1 MPDLAKLKELA
12 ALKDS
17 GVLNEEEFAAEKR
30 KILSGEDMIKG
41 TPVQSVQA
49 AAPTSSINM
58 TATQANPAPGQKTGW
73 SSGLFECFNDVP
85 VCAWHSSDSKQLAPA
100 LTGQS
105 ISYRAMPNAPP
116 PSAAGLGVTCCTPCA
131 YGMLVDMRE
140 NDKVLQATRGSKSI
154 ILSPRLPAL
163 VLSHV

>member
-1 MPDLAKLKELA
+1 M
-12 ALKDS
+12 
-17 GVLNEEEFAAEKR
+17 V
-30 KILSGEDMIKG
+30 KG